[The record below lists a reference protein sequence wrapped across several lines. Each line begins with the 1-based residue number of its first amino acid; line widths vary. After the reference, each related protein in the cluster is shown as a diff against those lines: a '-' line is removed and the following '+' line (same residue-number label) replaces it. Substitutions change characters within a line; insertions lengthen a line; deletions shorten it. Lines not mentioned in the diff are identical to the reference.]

1 MARKRDYKAEYQR
14 RIANAEKRGQSR
26 SQARGHAKAGETPA
40 RAKGK
45 IGGEKFEAAL
55 KLYRQTG
62 NQAAAAKTQGIAPE
76 RFRRFLRENVQ
87 VSGRGKS
94 LKITDTRPR
103 LMTVISD
110 GQVSSIHLN
119 GADEASLNGKY
130 LHAVRTLLEKN
141 NPGIIAPFAG
151 RSVIDADGNSH
162 LLETD
167 VNELYRL
174 AASGDALFHDVYR
187 LTQ

>member
-26 SQARGHAKAGETPA
+26 SQARGHAKAGETSA
-40 RAKGK
+40 SAKGK
-45 IGGEKFEAAL
+45 VGGDKFEAAL

-87 VSGRGKS
+87 ISGRGKS

-130 LHAVRTLLEKN
+130 LNAVRTLLVN
-141 NPGIIAPFAG
+141 NDPGTISPFAG
-151 RSVIDADGNSH
+151 RSVIDADGNPH
-162 LLETD
+162 PLETD